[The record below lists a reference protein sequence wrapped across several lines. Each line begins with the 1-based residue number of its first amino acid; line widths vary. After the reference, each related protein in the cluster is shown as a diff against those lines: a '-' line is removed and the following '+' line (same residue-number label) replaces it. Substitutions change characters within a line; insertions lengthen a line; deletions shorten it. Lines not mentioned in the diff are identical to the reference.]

1 LGDKR
6 LTLLEIQN
14 EILIEASGDYWS
26 FWVDPAGKLYNIGN
40 KEHADFFQSNLKK
53 FGVKN
58 IDDIYKTSTDIYD
71 FAYKL
76 GWVRG
81 RLDDTEISFEFYG
94 KVVTKNTIKLLIK
107 FTSLRSKDRVNSVY
121 YDIYLGG
128 RSIRG
133 TDMPDKAIKILR
145 KFGK

>member
-1 LGDKR
+1 M
-6 LTLLEIQN
+6 I
-14 EILIEASGDYWS
+14 
-26 FWVDPAGKLYNIGN
+26 
-40 KEHADFFQSNLKK
+40 
-53 FGVKN
+53 
-58 IDDIYKTSTDIYD
+58 
-71 FAYKL
+71 
-76 GWVRG
+76 
-81 RLDDTEISFEFYG
+81 
-94 KVVTKNTIKLLIK
+94 LLINLDGLEVGLMK